1 MFYKLNEFWTLK
13 QKRNNELEILKRLKQ
28 IYAQ

>member
-13 QKRNNELEILKRLKQ
+13 QKGNNELEILRRLKQ